1 MQATNCAKKGHCAR
15 TAGESRPAGQGGAGE
30 AGDGG
35 GGGGGHILRRSVPL
49 KLLWARGC
57 AARGSAPLVLWCEG
71 HGADRD
77 CCGGAS
83 DVDHLQRME

>member
-1 MQATNCAKKGHCAR
+1 VHVLLEKAGRLAR
-15 TAGESRPAGQGGAGE
+15 AAPARPETAAAEE
-30 AGDGG
+30 AA
-35 GGGGGHILRRSVPL
+35 ISLRRSVPL